1 MKKLYRKILILF
13 ALLLAFTVTGFT
25 TDSMSDSFIDV
36 STLLPHL
43 KLEVNTA
50 ENELMLT
57 VSYGGL
63 RSNADRYLVT
73 ALYDKTGR
81 VVDSYALTEAGT
93 EGTVIVTYPDNGSAV
108 LAKAFLLDCTASLK
122 PLCKAA
128 SAQVPRARIITGS
141 EILRLENGN
150 YAIRYSLLNPY
161 TGGVESN
168 FGTQESEAAAM
179 LESLPV
185 GCVAEIADGL
195 WIDESTAGE
204 ERIYL
209 SADTYWIKSYN
220 AALQTMVVAPYNDM
234 NDEYVLRVPDH
245 AVFTKLGDL
254 SWNKDDSGIVLWG
267 ASSVVSAADLESA
280 NKTLKG
286 INDRVFDEAS
296 GSFTTVYAKYPKAYL
311 RLTWYDSADGN
322 SGFDGMLDFLT
333 VIVNMGETIEN
344 CLVDA

>member
-1 MKKLYRKILILF
+1 MKTICRRTFTLL

-25 TDSMSDSFIDV
+25 TDNVSDTFIDV
-36 STLLPHL
+36 GTLLPYL

-63 RSNADRYLVT
+63 RSDADRYLVT

-108 LAKAFLLDCTASLK
+108 LAKAFLLDCEASLK

-128 SAQVPRARIITGS
+128 SAQVPRARIIKDS
-141 EILRLENGN
+141 EILKLENGN
-150 YAIRYSLLNPY
+150 YAIQYSLLNPY
-161 TGGVESN
+161 TGGAEWR
-168 FGTQESEAAAM
+168 FGMQESKEVAV
-179 LESLPV
+179 LESLPI
-185 GCVAEIADGL
+185 GCVAEISDGMR
-195 WIDESTAGE
+195 IDESTAGE

-209 SADTYWIKSYN
+209 SADTYWIKSYD
-220 AALQTMVVAPYNDM
+220 ADLQTMVVAPYNDM
-234 NDEYVLRVPDH
+234 NDEYVLRVPDSV
-245 AVFTKLGDL
+245 VFTKFGGLG
-254 SWNKDDSGIVLWG
+254 WNKDDSNMVRWG
-267 ASSVVSAADLESA
+267 TWSVVSAADLESA